1 MYGKVQLIECDRV
14 RIELFVRWSD
24 HVILMVVNRE
34 LNMKKCTLGKAV
46 VW

>member
-1 MYGKVQLIECDRV
+1 MYVKVQFIDCDCV

-24 HVILMVVNRE
+24 HVILMVVNRD
-34 LNMKKCTLGKAV
+34 LNMKKCTLEKAV